1 MRWKYHPRGIKVPF
15 VKRERLQRK
24 MKRKAKTGR
33 RKIHVDLPE
42 QVHQKLR
49 VKAALEDVSM
59 QAFVARIV
67 DEAVKDVAVPKLSS
81 RKKQP

>member
-1 MRWKYHPRGIKVPF
+1 
-15 VKRERLQRK
+15 
-24 MKRKAKTGR
+24 MKKEGQSRR

-42 QVHQKLR
+42 EVHQKLR
-49 VKAALEDVSM
+49 VKAALEDMSM

-67 DEAVKDVAVPKLSS
+67 DEAVRDVVMPKFSR